1 MEEKTL
7 LGIGYI
13 LSIIPVINI
22 IGSILIIIGW
32 VKLGNKHK
40 ENLWKWVGYSAIL
53 AIIAVILMFS
63 TLIGSLLTGNIGAIF
78 ASFTMMVPVL
88 ALYILYGILQLIGLW
103 KAGTKFNS
111 GLLKAGGILSIIP
124 ILNFL
129 GYLLAAVGFL
139 TLKE

>member
-1 MEEKTL
+1 
-7 LGIGYI
+7 
-13 LSIIPVINI
+13 
-22 IGSILIIIGW
+22 
-32 VKLGNKHK
+32 
-40 ENLWKWVGYSAIL
+40 
-53 AIIAVILMFS
+53 
-63 TLIGSLLTGNIGAIF
+63 IF